1 MKIVLEY
8 YTSGKNPSFLA
19 SVIILSLIGIFLS
32 SIGSYPISLPK
43 RIGKINDYGNVLT
56 RRDRQ
61 KLSDQLDQLNAKGID
76 LILLISTR
84 DPYLNPNIFT
94 SKIRAKWGIRGE
106 KAKSLVV
113 FVKES
118 DKWAVRIFLTTETT
132 NLFSPEGLT
141 KCRDSLET
149 KADAGDIRSGAM
161 YAINHLYRKAFPPV
175 KSTGSGQNEKNGMG
189 WVYIVSGIAGGILL
203 LGALLRWEGMN
214 RCPRCGTRLKTS
226 KGNRQARKETEK
238 YCPECGYRD

>member
-19 SVIILSLIGIFLS
+19 LVIILSLIGIFLS
-32 SIGSYPISLPK
+32 SIGAYPISLPK
-43 RIGKINDYGNVLT
+43 RIGKVNDYGNVLT

-61 KLSDQLDQLNAKGID
+61 KLSDKLDQLNGKGID

-106 KAKSLVV
+106 TAKSLVV
-113 FVKES
+113 FIRES

-141 KCRDSLET
+141 KYRDSLET
-149 KADAGDIRSGAM
+149 KAEAGEIRSGAM
-161 YAINHLYRKAFPPV
+161 YAVNHLYRKAFPPV
-175 KSTGSGQNEKNGMG
+175 KTTSSEKNKKNGMG

-203 LGALLRWEGMN
+203 LGTLLRWEGMN
-214 RCPRCGTRLKTS
+214 RCPRCGSRLKTS
-226 KGNRQARKETEK
+226 KGTWREGKEK